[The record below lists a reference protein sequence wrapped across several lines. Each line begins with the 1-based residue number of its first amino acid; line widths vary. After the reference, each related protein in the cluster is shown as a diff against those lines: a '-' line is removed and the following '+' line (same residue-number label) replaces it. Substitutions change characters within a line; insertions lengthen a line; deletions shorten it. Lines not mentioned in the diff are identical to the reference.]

1 MAEKITVKSKVPNYK
16 TRENCSDQSI
26 NQIFHLVGFV
36 RYSKMG
42 QDFFTLKM
50 KLISEN
56 LNTVKLKYGKYGVF
70 SKNPLVLEV
79 EGGMCGEKSADLY
92 QAVTFFLG
100 KPSLHI

>member
-42 QDFFTLKM
+42 QDFFTLQM
-50 KLISEN
+50 KLTSE
-56 LNTVKLKYGKYGVF
+56 KLKYGKYGVF